1 MPTGDPV
8 WITIP
13 GLPTLDVVDAR
24 EEGTDPFGGRTWTL
38 TVDASEHRIGP
49 GTDLDDVVLQF
60 VDGEF
65 DGRAELDDVERRSD
79 GETYAHLSV
88 TVDASS

>member
-1 MPTGDPV
+1 MPTGDPT

-13 GLPTLDVVDAR
+13 GLPMLDVVDAR

-38 TVDASEHRIGP
+38 TIDASEHRIGP
-49 GTDLDDVVLQF
+49 DSALDDVVLHF

-65 DGRAELDDVERRSD
+65 DGRAELDDVEQVGPGR
-79 GETYAHLSV
+79 EYAHLSV
-88 TVDASS
+88 TVDPSS